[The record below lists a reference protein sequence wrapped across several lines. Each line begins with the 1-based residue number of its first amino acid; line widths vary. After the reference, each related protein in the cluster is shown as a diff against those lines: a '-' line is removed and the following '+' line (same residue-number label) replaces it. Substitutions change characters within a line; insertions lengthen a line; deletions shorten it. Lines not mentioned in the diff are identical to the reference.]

1 MQKTKKQKP
10 NTPYCLRIVC
20 PDSLEFTDVPL
31 GTAQLVLTLL
41 LAFQPKPKTKR
52 TKSLCEYVFSCE
64 AVGRTTGAAESRS
77 QNRSV
82 LVLCL
87 LLEGVVTQA
96 FL

>member
-1 MQKTKKQKP
+1 MAHAQENAHGMVYLT
-10 NTPYCLRIVC
+10 RA
-20 PDSLEFTDVPL
+20 LEFTDVPL

-41 LAFQPKPKTKR
+41 LAFQPGPKTKR
-52 TKSLCEYVFSCE
+52 TKSLREYVFSCE
-64 AVGRTTGAAESRS
+64 ADGRTTGAAESRS